1 MKKQSASKSTRE
13 LEESIRTTTSIH
25 SFLNGQ
31 QMNMLEITPGRYIVQ
46 LMIQNNITKSK
57 LHKRTNLS
65 KSFFYEIL
73 SDKKQPSRNNF
84 IQILL
89 GLELTFDE
97 CQNAL
102 KVCQYSPLYARNR
115 WDAIIIYCI
124 ENGKSLLE
132 TNLILESQQ
141 LPILY

>member
-1 MKKQSASKSTRE
+1 MNKPSDSKSTRE

-31 QMNMLEITPGRYIVQ
+31 QMNMVEITPGRYIAK
-46 LMIQNNITKSK
+46 LMRQNNITKSQ

-89 GLELTFDE
+89 GLKLTFDE

-102 KVCQYSPLYARNR
+102 KACQYSPLYARNR
-115 WDAIIIYCI
+115 WDAVIIYCI
-124 ENGKSLLE
+124 ENEKSLLD
-132 TNLILESQQ
+132 TNIILESQK